1 MDGLSIKQNVDSAP
15 AVLAGDFDICLAGCH
30 GDGSAFF
37 PDGQA
42 ASIVPGEDVST
53 DAANKLVIFVISHFS
68 APCFFWGGHSVS
80 NEPPHRF
87 NEICPILLKRGV
99 RVPRLTANF
108 RANIPEG
115 HCHTV

>member
-53 DAANKLVIFVISHFS
+53 DAANKLAIFVISHFS
-68 APCFFWGGHSVS
+68 APCFFWGVIQFPMSLRTDS
-80 NEPPHRF
+80 MKF
-87 NEICPILLKRGV
+87 ALSS
-99 RVPRLTANF
+99 
-108 RANIPEG
+108 
-115 HCHTV
+115 

>member
-30 GDGSAFF
+30 GDGSALL

-68 APCFFWGGHSVS
+68 APCFFGGSFS
-80 NEPPHRF
+80 F
-87 NEICPILLKRGV
+87 Q
-99 RVPRLTANF
+99 
-108 RANIPEG
+108 
-115 HCHTV
+115 

>member
-42 ASIVPGEDVST
+42 ASIVPGENVSAGAT
-53 DAANKLVIFVISHFS
+53 KKLVLSLFHRIISSSLF
-68 APCFFWGGHSVS
+68 P
-80 NEPPHRF
+80 
-87 NEICPILLKRGV
+87 L
-99 RVPRLTANF
+99 
-108 RANIPEG
+108 
-115 HCHTV
+115 

>member
-1 MDGLSIKQNVDSAP
+1 MDGLPIKKDVDFAP

-30 GDGSAFF
+30 GDGSALL

-68 APCFFWGGHSVS
+68 APCFLGGSFS
-80 NEPPHRF
+80 F
-87 NEICPILLKRGV
+87 Q
-99 RVPRLTANF
+99 
-108 RANIPEG
+108 
-115 HCHTV
+115 

>member
-1 MDGLSIKQNVDSAP
+1 MDGLPIKKDIDSAP
-15 AVLAGDFDICLAGCH
+15 TVFAGYFDVCLAGFH

-68 APCFFWGGHSVS
+68 APCFFWGVIQFPMSLRTDS
-80 NEPPHRF
+80 MKF
-87 NEICPILLKRGV
+87 ALSS
-99 RVPRLTANF
+99 
-108 RANIPEG
+108 
-115 HCHTV
+115 